1 MDEIDVAQQNDEL
14 FRQSALRAHYAGRQN
29 TLMTAKSG
37 KAGPSSG
44 GRGTLPRHKNCCD
57 CGEKIETAR
66 LKALPNAAR
75 CVECQTKYERH
86 GRAGSAEAR

>member
-29 TLMTAKSG
+29 TVMTAKSG

-44 GRGTLPRHKNCCD
+44 GRGSLPRHKNCCD
-57 CGEKIETAR
+57 CGEEIETAR
-66 LKALPNAAR
+66 LKALPNAVR
-75 CVECQTKYERH
+75 CCGCQNKKERRDKH
-86 GRAGSAEAR
+86 GFI

>member
-29 TLMTAKSG
+29 TLTRAKSS
-37 KAGPSSG
+37 KAGPTSG
-44 GRGTLPRHKNCCD
+44 RSGTLPYHKTCCD

-66 LKALPNAAR
+66 LKALPNAIR
-75 CVECQTKYERH
+75 CIGCQEKKERRDRSL
-86 GRAGSAEAR
+86 G

>member
-14 FRQSALRAHYAGRQN
+14 FRQSALKAHYAGRQN
-29 TLMTAKSG
+29 TAMTAKSG

-66 LKALPNAAR
+66 LKALPNAIRCIGCQEIFEKFRGVAR
-75 CVECQTKYERH
+75 H
-86 GRAGSAEAR
+86 